1 MTPGTAV
8 QLDRKSM
15 AQHVIGVVDQCPA
28 RRYGLVTMLSERGY
42 CVRASVDI
50 RALQDNGES
59 SDSPAVLIYSCD
71 DGDISVID
79 SILLTWPDVPIVV
92 LLAQASVTNYRRALH
107 TGAIAVLSVDAE
119 LKEIA
124 HAVGGAV
131 SGLITLPHRAAEAV
145 ATTRQAADSP
155 AILNDHE
162 IVWLDH
168 LARGT
173 TVTKLAG
180 EAGYSERAMYRQL
193 SLMYRKLGVQNRTQ
207 ALLLAAQDGLLK
219 WPKPG

>member
-1 MTPGTAV
+1 LHETNTDA
-8 QLDRKSM
+8 
-15 AQHVIGVVDQCPA
+15 
-28 RRYGLVTMLSERGY
+28 
-42 CVRASVDI
+42 
-50 RALQDNGES
+50 
-59 SDSPAVLIYSCD
+59 SPAVLIYACD
-71 DGDISVID
+71 DGDISAID
-79 SILLTWPDVPIVV
+79 SIHLVWPGVPIVV

-107 TGAIAVLSVDAE
+107 TGAIAVLSVYAE
-119 LKEIA
+119 LEEIA

-145 ATTRQAADSP
+145 ATTSRTADSP
-155 AILNDHE
+155 TLLNDQE
-162 IVWLDH
+162 IAWLDH

-207 ALLLAAQDGLLK
+207 ALLLAAQHGLLK
-219 WPKPG
+219 WPNPG